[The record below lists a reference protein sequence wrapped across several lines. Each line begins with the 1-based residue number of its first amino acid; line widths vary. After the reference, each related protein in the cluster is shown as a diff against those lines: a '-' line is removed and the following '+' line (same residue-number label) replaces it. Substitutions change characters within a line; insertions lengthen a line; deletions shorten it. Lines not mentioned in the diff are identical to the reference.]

1 MKFLCSMLVLFL
13 LIGCTSSRSASEKEI
28 ELAKLTDLITSK
40 NFEIIPTAI
49 SPMLS
54 RGMMAVSNSG
64 LLLPGNSAGRIDISG
79 SASFLKVAGDTVS
92 ANLPYFGERQMGG
105 GYNSSTGVEFGGVP
119 KEYVVSKNAKK
130 NYYSIRFSI
139 SEKSENYQVFLN
151 LFPDLSGTITINS
164 SQRNT
169 ITYQGNI
176 KKNKAN

>member
-1 MKFLCSMLVLFL
+1 MRFLCSMLLLLLF
-13 LIGCTSSRSASEKEI
+13 IGCTSSRTASEKEI
-28 ELAKLTDLITSK
+28 ELTKLTDLITSK
-40 NFEIIPTAI
+40 NFEIIPNSI

-54 RGMMAVSNSG
+54 AGMIAVSNSG
-64 LLLPGNSAGRIDISG
+64 LLLPGNSASRIDISG

-105 GYNSSTGVEFGGVP
+105 GYNSSTGVKFEGIP
-119 KEYVVSKNAKK
+119 KKYEVSKNVKK

-164 SQRNT
+164 SQRNAV
-169 ITYQGNI
+169 TYFGYI
-176 KKNKAN
+176 KKDKS